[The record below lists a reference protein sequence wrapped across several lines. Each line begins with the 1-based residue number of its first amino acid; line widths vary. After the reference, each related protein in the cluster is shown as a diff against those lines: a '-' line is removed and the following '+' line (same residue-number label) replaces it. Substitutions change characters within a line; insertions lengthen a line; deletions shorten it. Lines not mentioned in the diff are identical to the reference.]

1 MVKVG
6 DGLFCTF
13 MAGDLD
19 DSKYLIEKLTMLAN
33 SIKLYYTF
41 NSSVKP
47 HPSTTEH
54 CYAFRGLVEPKDVFV
69 FPSEGNI
76 LCYSRIGDKSKIHF
90 TDDSRTLLSLEGIT
104 FRLFRNHLSTPE
116 ISEEKFPGF
125 YKK

>member
-6 DGLFCTF
+6 EHLFCTI
-13 MAGDLD
+13 MADNLN
-19 DSKYLIEKLTMLAN
+19 DSKYLIDKLTKLAD

-41 NSSVKP
+41 SSPVKP
-47 HPSTTEH
+47 HPSTTEI

-76 LCYSRIGDKSKIHF
+76 LCYSRIGEKSKIHF
-90 TDDSRTLLSLEGIT
+90 TDDSRTLLTLEGIT
-104 FRLFRNHLSTPE
+104 FRLFRNHLTTPE
-116 ISEEKFPGF
+116 ISDARFPGF